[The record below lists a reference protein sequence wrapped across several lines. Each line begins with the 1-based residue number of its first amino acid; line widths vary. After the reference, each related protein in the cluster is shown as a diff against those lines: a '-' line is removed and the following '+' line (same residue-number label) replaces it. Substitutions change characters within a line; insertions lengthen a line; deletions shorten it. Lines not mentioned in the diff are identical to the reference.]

1 MRIFTTVPV
10 VLQETR
16 SGLHLSNVDNAF
28 ESGLCGVL

>member
-1 MRIFTTVPV
+1 MRKFTTVPIA
-10 VLQETR
+10 LQEMR